1 MDEKAAREYV
11 TALLA
16 TIKQTRTKR
25 HELEKEVALWK
36 KRVALAEEENEP
48 KLSAEAAV
56 ILDQKKHDLS
66 HLAAEEEELL
76 KELRSAKSQL
86 VLIQNRPELSI
97 NPDQLLAELEMVAGK
112 EDETTTHFKE
122 FEAEQ
127 ALEALKKKIEEEQGR
142 S

>member
-25 HELEKEVALWK
+25 QELEKEVALWK
-36 KRVALAEEENEP
+36 KRVALAEEKNEP

-56 ILDQKKHDLS
+56 ILDQKKYDLS
-66 HLAAEEEELL
+66 HLAAEEKELL
-76 KELRSAKSQL
+76 KELGSAKSQL
-86 VLIQNRPELSI
+86 VIIQNRPELSI
-97 NPDQLLAELEMVAGK
+97 NPDQLLAELEMAAGK
-112 EDETTTHFKE
+112 EDETTEHFKE

-127 ALEALKKKIEEEQGR
+127 ALDALKKKIEEEQG
-142 S
+142 